1 MLYSLKG
8 GLMLIYDYLS
18 HLPIA
23 DDQLDPLDFE
33 TPSLDQLAK
42 SLESMI
48 LSASGWRK
56 IFAASGNEEDNTNSI
71 THTDAILIAF
81 AALSL
86 ARHLGVPMAQASS
99 IDGTLDKLPSFG
111 SAQKTVLVG
120 LDSRPTGQILGDIVC
135 RILTALGVTV
145 RYLFIC
151 AAPEIMADCN
161 LFPEE
166 ADAFFY
172 ISASHNP
179 VGHNGIKFGKQGGVY
194 TGRESDQ
201 LAQTF
206 RSLVGN
212 PEAVHYVQRLSA
224 LLDVET
230 YHGVLSSIKTEKQK
244 SLDRYE
250 TFVLGTACKNF
261 SNEAIR
267 IFSRSILEWTKDNP
281 IGIVAEL
288 NGSARSVSIDYAL
301 FNSLGILVVMLNN
314 QPRKIVHAIVPE
326 GENLELCRR
335 TLEDQYKRD
344 SCYKLGY
351 VPDNDGD
358 RGNLV
363 YIKESNQKA
372 VIMEAQEVFALV
384 VLAELCQAR
393 LENPKAKIAIAV
405 NGPTSMRID
414 RIAKNL
420 DVSVFRSEVGEAN
433 VVELAAKLR
442 SEGYIVSIFG
452 EGSNGGNITHPAKVR
467 DPMNTLMSLI
477 KLLSDRNIFRL
488 WCRTNGKDL
497 PNILTYEHIIDSLPS
512 FTSTGA
518 FSNQA
523 KMQVT
528 VSQKALKNAYEKV
541 LQTQWEEKK
550 DELKAMGIASYT
562 VYQMEGTVC
571 RKGLGEEFRTP
582 PYKGGYKV
590 VFCNARGID
599 TDFVW
604 MRGSGTEPVFRVMAD
619 CEGTNHKRHD
629 YLLNWQR
636 DMIAKAD
643 ELARTSN

>member
-1 MLYSLKG
+1 
-8 GLMLIYDYLS
+8 MLIYDYLS

-23 DDQLDPLDFE
+23 DDQLDPLDFT
-33 TPSLDQLAK
+33 TPSQEQLNKA
-42 SLESMI
+42 LEGMI

-56 IFAASGNEEDNTNSI
+56 VFAVSGNEEDNTSSI
-71 THTDAILIAF
+71 SDPDSILAAF

-86 ARHLGVPMAQASS
+86 ARHLGVKKAQESS
-99 IDGTLDKLPSFG
+99 IDSTITRLPEIG
-111 SAQKTVLVG
+111 DAQKTVLVG

-135 RILTALGVTV
+135 RTLTALGVKV

-161 LFPEE
+161 LFSEE
-166 ADAFFY
+166 ADAFLY

-194 TGRESDQ
+194 TGQESAL
-201 LAQTF
+201 LANTF
-206 RSLVGN
+206 RSLVAN
-212 PEAVHYVQRLSA
+212 PEAARYVQKLSS
-224 LLDVET
+224 LLDEET
-230 YHGVLSSIKTEKQK
+230 YHQVLSDTRYQKQQ
-244 SLDRYE
+244 SLERYE
-250 TFVLGTACKNF
+250 TFVLGTACKSFVNDK
-261 SNEAIR
+261 IR
-267 IFSRSILEWTKDNP
+267 TFSRAILEGTETNP

-288 NGSARSVSIDYAL
+288 NGSARSVSIDYSL
-301 FNSLGILVVMLNN
+301 FNSLGIRVYMLNN
-314 QPRKIVHAIVPE
+314 QPGKIVHAIVPE

-363 YIKESNQKA
+363 YIKDSNQKA

-384 VLAELCQAR
+384 VLVELCQAR
-393 LENPKAKIAIAV
+393 LDNPKAKIAIAV

-414 RIAKNL
+414 RIAKKLN
-420 DVSVFRSEVGEAN
+420 VEVFRSEVGEAN
-433 VVELAAKLR
+433 VVELATRLR
-442 SEGYIVSIFG
+442 SDGYIVNIFG
-452 EGSNGGNITHPAKVR
+452 EGSNGGNITYPAKVR

-477 KLLSDRNIFRL
+477 KLISDKNIFRC

-497 PNILTYEHIIDSLPS
+497 PKSMTYENIINSLPS

-518 FSNQA
+518 FSTQA

-528 VSQKALKNAYEKV
+528 VSQKDLKNAYEEIF
-541 LQTQWEEKK
+541 LLQWEERKS
-550 DELKAMGIASYT
+550 ELLAMGIEDYVA
-562 VYQMEGTVC
+562 YQMEGTVC
-571 RKGLGEEFRTP
+571 TEGLGETFRTP
-582 PYKGGYKV
+582 PYKGGHKI
-590 VFCNARGID
+590 VFLDKDGLC
-599 TDFVW
+599 TDFIW

-619 CEGTNHKRHD
+619 CEGSSQKRHD
-629 YLLNWQR
+629 YLLAWQR

-643 ELARTSN
+643 QLARTRN

>member
-1 MLYSLKG
+1 
-8 GLMLIYDYLS
+8 MLIYDYLS

-23 DDQLDPLDFE
+23 DDQLDPLHFT
-33 TPSLDQLAK
+33 TPSQEQLDKA
-42 SLESMI
+42 LEGMI

-56 IFAASGNEEDNTNSI
+56 VFALSGNEEDNTSSI
-71 THTDAILIAF
+71 SDSDSILAAF
-81 AALSL
+81 AALAL
-86 ARHLGVPMAQASS
+86 ARHLGVKGAQESS
-99 IDGTLDKLPSFG
+99 IDSTITSLPG
-111 SAQKTVLVG
+111 LGDTQKTVLVG

-135 RILTALGVTV
+135 RTLTALGVRV

-161 LFPEE
+161 LFPDE

-194 TGRESDQ
+194 TGKESAL
-201 LAQTF
+201 LADTF
-206 RSLVGN
+206 RSLVAD
-212 PEAVHYVQRLSA
+212 PKAARYVQKLSS
-224 LLDVET
+224 LLDEGT
-230 YHGVLSSIKTEKQK
+230 YHQVLSDIRFQKQQ
-244 SLDRYE
+244 SLERYE
-250 TFVLGTACKNF
+250 TFVLGTACKSF
-261 SNEAIR
+261 EQEKIR
-267 IFSRSILEWTKDNP
+267 SFSRSILEGTTSNP

-288 NGSARSVSIDYAL
+288 NGSARSVSIDYPL
-301 FNSLGILVVMLNN
+301 FNSLGIKVYMLNN
-314 QPRKIVHAIVPE
+314 QPGKIAHAIVPE

-344 SCYKLGY
+344 SCYTLGY

-358 RGNLV
+358 RGNLA

-393 LENPKAKIAIAV
+393 LDNPKARIAIAV

-414 RIAKNL
+414 RIAQKL
-420 DVSVFRSEVGEAN
+420 DVEVFRSEVGEAN
-433 VVELAAKLR
+433 VVELALNLR
-442 SEGYIVSIFG
+442 NDGYIVNIFG
-452 EGSNGGNITHPAKVR
+452 EGSNGGNITYPAKVR

-477 KLLSDRNIFRL
+477 KLLSDKNIFRC
-488 WCRTNGKDL
+488 WCRANGKDL
-497 PNILTYEHIIDSLPS
+497 PKSLTYEHIIHNLPS

-518 FSNQA
+518 FSTQA

-528 VSQKALKNAYEKV
+528 VSQKDLKNAYEEIF
-541 LQTQWEEKK
+541 LLQWEERRN
-550 DELKAMGIASYT
+550 ELLAMGIESY
-562 VYQMEGTVC
+562 VVHQMEGTVC
-571 RKGLGEEFRTP
+571 RQGLGEAFRTA
-582 PYKGGYKV
+582 PYKGGYKI
-590 VFCNARGID
+590 VFRDANGLD
-599 TDFVW
+599 TDFIW

-619 CEGTNHKRHD
+619 CEGTDQKRHD
-629 YLLNWQR
+629 YLLEWQR

-643 ELARTSN
+643 HLARTRN